1 MQTQRGTID
10 LCLMGVVFDGG
21 VWVAMIWA
29 WLVGVASV
37 LELVF
42 KVGAYVRVEVHRYVQ
57 VHLLQNKASSLP
69 VTLYK

>member
-10 LCLMGVVFDGG
+10 FCFYLMGVIFDGAVCVG
-21 VWVAMIWA
+21 LAMIWV

-42 KVGAYVRVEVHRYVQ
+42 KKLESMREPLTRMRTTSCISG
-57 VHLLQNKASSLP
+57 
-69 VTLYK
+69 